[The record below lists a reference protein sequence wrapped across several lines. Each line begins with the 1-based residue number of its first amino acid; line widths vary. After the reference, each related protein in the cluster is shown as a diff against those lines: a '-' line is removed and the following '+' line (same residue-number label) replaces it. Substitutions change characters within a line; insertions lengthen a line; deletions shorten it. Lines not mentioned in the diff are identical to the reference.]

1 MDGEPL
7 RRVPLRPLRSCVC
20 LQQWGGL
27 LQDRTVQVIELSG
40 GPAVG
45 KTTVV
50 HSLARDLSASA
61 RVLHL
66 QHRWIGPDYRYRTLV
81 GLAVRHLP
89 VWLAAFGILAR
100 AIGMRPAGTRVG
112 KYLVH
117 LWRRRE
123 EVRSGRF
130 DVLLEDEAF
139 ISWAASDLA
148 HAPAFAGWLEK
159 HAALLYPDRVGA
171 VGVTY
176 DILPLHCSELVRV
189 QRILRRRLGK
199 GPPSQAARRTRK
211 NGLRTGS
218 WRMEGAARRIVTT
231 HAAVR
236 LVDPLGYP
244 SPQAPRR
251 WGQPETTSQVL
262 E

>member
-1 MDGEPL
+1 M
-7 RRVPLRPLRSCVC
+7 
-20 LQQWGGL
+20 
-27 LQDRTVQVIELSG
+27 QVIELSG

-81 GLAVRHLP
+81 ALAVRHLP

-100 AIGMRPAGTRVG
+100 AIGMRPAGTRVA

-123 EVRSGRF
+123 EIRSGRF